1 MLFAVTGLLLP
12 SRLQSPSSCPVETIA
27 APERG
32 NGAERN
38 RTAVR
43 NTGVDHLVRSRP
55 DIVILTAVVK
65 RSIRFGEKAAT
76 LTTGHS
82 WRCSVAPGFRRD
94 RLPGVAGTWSQTGQ
108 SPATCGIV
116 RIRHGLSLQTSPAMS
131 SALQASARSST
142 LPLRRPRFASHGCAA
157 GSRLGTLAS
166 PIDELPGGCDR
177 YCSRA
182 ESQPLHRS
190 AGEKRLD

>member
-55 DIVILTAVVK
+55 DVVILTAVVK
-65 RSIRFGEKAAT
+65 WSRESWGVSPDKGRCRSR
-76 LTTGHS
+76 
-82 WRCSVAPGFRRD
+82 
-94 RLPGVAGTWSQTGQ
+94 
-108 SPATCGIV
+108 
-116 RIRHGLSLQTSPAMS
+116 
-131 SALQASARSST
+131 
-142 LPLRRPRFASHGCAA
+142 
-157 GSRLGTLAS
+157 AS
-166 PIDELPGGCDR
+166 PCCPR
-177 YCSRA
+177 VSRTSA
-182 ESQPLHRS
+182 ARNCRHSEPNRSHHDDVLHRS
-190 AGEKRLD
+190 HPTWPVSTGFTCSAGCPSGCCGRWHASTAMVAILCTTAFNRPSTGNAGFIHR